1 MLGWILVAGVAVLGV
16 PTLIYLAQDSLL
28 FFPQPLV
35 GSPRPIRPAED
46 LAFDTADGVR
56 LRGWLVKATTAPA
69 PLVIYY
75 GGNAEE
81 VSGQA
86 REQGWPVE
94 WSLALVNYRGYG
106 GSEGAPS
113 EQSLF
118 ADALLV
124 FDVLASRPDVDAR
137 RIVLFGRS
145 LGSAVAAFV
154 AAERRVAGV
163 ILVSPFDSMT
173 ELGRYHYPWL
183 PVGLLLR
190 HRFDS
195 RSRAP
200 KITAPMIA
208 IVAGQDRIIPN
219 IRSKRLFDSW
229 GGPRHWVD
237 VPDADHND
245 ISAFP
250 SFWGAVSG
258 FLDAVKA
265 GQR

>member
-1 MLGWILVAGVAVLGV
+1 MVGWILVAGAAVVGL
-16 PTLIYLAQDSLL
+16 PALMYLVQDSLL
-28 FFPQPLV
+28 FLPQPLV

-46 LAFDTADGVR
+46 LALDTADGVR
-56 LRGWLVKATTAPA
+56 LRGWLVKATAAPA
-69 PLVIYY
+69 PLLIYY

-113 EQSLF
+113 EQTLF

-124 FDVLASRPDVDAR
+124 FDLLANRPDVDAR

-173 ELGRYHYPWL
+173 EVGRYHYPWL

-200 KITAPMIA
+200 KIAAPMIA
-208 IVAGQDRIIPN
+208 IVAGRDRIIPI

-229 GGPRHWVD
+229 GGPRRWVE
-237 VPDADHND
+237 VPEADHND
-245 ISAFP
+245 LGAFP
-250 SFWGAVSG
+250 AFWEAVAG

-265 GQR
+265 I